1 MEFKLLEFDTP
12 MIVSRIANVHYF
24 EFTSDY
30 QTTDDSHNFCELLYV
45 DKGSLYVHADHYSG
59 MLQDNQLIIH
69 RAGETHSL
77 KCHENI
83 FPHVIII
90 GFECNAPQL
99 NLFSDT
105 PVTLLPAHRRM
116 LADVLKEG
124 MNLFAPPYD
133 IPNTPEMIKREEYS
147 FGTEQMLKLTLE
159 SFLIAL
165 VRDAA
170 LLHPETA
177 QSVVQPDS
185 KMNDI
190 CKYITEHYTEKIL
203 LDNICFLFGT
213 NKTSLCQSF
222 KSEYGIT
229 ILNYID
235 QLKIEDAKKLLLE
248 QKLSV
253 TEISEQLG
261 FNSIHYFCRYF
272 KKHTGLSPKEYQDIV
287 L

>member
-1 MEFKLLEFDTP
+1 MEENTICSSCGGTFPKDQLTFFDD
-12 MIVSRIANVHYF
+12 HYF
-24 EFTSDY
+24 CGECLFTE
-30 QTTDDSHNFCELLYV
+30 TEVCSHC
-45 DKGSLYVHADHYSG
+45 GTRIYSG
-59 MLQDNQLIIH
+59 DNE
-69 RAGETHSL
+69 GS
-77 KCHENI
+77 HEH
-83 FPHVIII
+83 PLCRSC
-90 GFECNAPQL
+90 FESYYTNCNRCG
-99 NLFSDT
+99 
-105 PVTLLPAHRRM
+105 V
-116 LADVLKEG
+116 
-124 MNLFAPPYD
+124 
-133 IPNTPEMIKREEYS
+133 
-147 FGTEQMLKLTLE
+147 
-159 SFLIAL
+159 LIAE
-165 VRDAA
+165 RDAYY
-170 LLHPETA
+170 
-177 QSVVQPDS
+177 PDDES
-185 KMNDI
+185 DEGY
-190 CKYITEHYTEKIL
+190 CASCHRYITEHYTEKIL